1 MTELVRV
8 EIHDGVMSITLNRP
22 DKMNALNLAMY
33 QALADAFIQ
42 ADQDP
47 VVRAILLTGS
57 DTCFTSGN
65 DVSDF
70 LERDA
75 MQGNNPVQQFMF
87 ALFEA
92 RKPVIAAVTGPAI
105 GIGTTLLLHCDLV
118 YVSRDAKLQ
127 MPFVRLGVC
136 PEFGSSKILT
146 RRLGATR
153 AAQLLLLGEMFSG
166 EQAAAWSLANEC
178 LGNAQATLEKARESA
193 KQFANLPPQAVIDSK
208 ALMKGPDREA
218 LREVILKESE
228 LFAKRLKSPEAV
240 EALNAFLER
249 RTPDFSKC

>member
-1 MTELVRV
+1 MTEQVQV
-8 EIHDGVMSITLNRP
+8 DIQEGVMNITLNRP

-33 QALADAFIQ
+33 QAMADALVL

-47 VVRAILLTGS
+47 AVRAILLTGS
-57 DTCFTSGN
+57 ATCFTSGN

-70 LERDA
+70 LKRDA
-75 MQGNNPVQQFMF
+75 MQGDNPVQRFMF
-87 ALFEA
+87 ALFDA
-92 RKPVIAAVTGPAI
+92 RKPVIAAVSGPAV

-127 MPFVRLGVC
+127 MPFVRLGLC

-153 AAQLLLLGEMFSG
+153 AAQLLLLGELFSG
-166 EQAAAWSLANEC
+166 EQAAAWNLANEC
-178 LGNAQATLEKARESA
+178 LGSAEATLEKAREAA
-193 KQFANLPPQAVIDSK
+193 KQFVKLPPQAVMDSK
-208 ALMKGPDREA
+208 ALMRAPDREA
-218 LREVILKESE
+218 LREVIIEESE
-228 LFAKRLKSPEAV
+228 LFAKRLKSPEAI

-249 RTPDFSKC
+249 RAPDFSNC